1 MVIIHNGTGIKS
13 NVNDKTASTLV
24 KGGRYRYE
32 NDVVTLTAPEALTY
46 IDAKI
51 RELAEREAAIEEREN
66 QLLNLINKTETNG
79 SIIKEI
85 GDSELRQP
93 KRRGRKSK

>member
-32 NDVVTLTAPEALTY
+32 HDTITLSPNEALTY

-51 RELAEREAAIEEREN
+51 RELAEWEARLEEREN
-66 QLLNLINKTETNG
+66 ELLNQINKTNG
-79 SIIKEI
+79 SIIEKV
-85 GDSELRQP
+85 GNSEFGQP

>member
-1 MVIIHNGTGIKS
+1 MVIIHNGTGVKS
-13 NVNDKTASTLV
+13 NVNEKTASTLV

-32 NDVVTLTAPEALTY
+32 HDVVILTAPEALTY

-51 RELAEREAAIEEREN
+51 RELAEREGAIEEREN
-66 QLLNLINKTETNG
+66 QLLNLINKTNG
-79 SIIKEI
+79 STIEEV
-85 GDSELRQP
+85 GNSESREP

>member
-13 NVNDKTASTLV
+13 NVNEKTASTLV

-32 NDVVTLTAPEALTY
+32 HDVVTLTAPEALTY

-51 RELAEREAAIEEREN
+51 RELAEWEARLEEREN
-66 QLLNLINKTETNG
+66 QLLNLINKTNG
-79 SIIKEI
+79 STIEEV
-85 GDSELRQP
+85 GDSELGQP